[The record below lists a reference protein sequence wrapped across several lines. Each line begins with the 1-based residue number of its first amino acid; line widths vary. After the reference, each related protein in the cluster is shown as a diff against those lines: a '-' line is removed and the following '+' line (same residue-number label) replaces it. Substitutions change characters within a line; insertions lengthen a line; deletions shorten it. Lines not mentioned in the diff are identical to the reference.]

1 MTEFS
6 ITTPAV
12 LFPAISLLILA
23 YMNRF
28 VAITALI
35 RTLKDKFIES
45 EDENVLAQLRNLRR
59 RMIIIRNM
67 QWLAAFALFLCILSM
82 YFVFENR
89 PVTAKNFFLAGL
101 ISLIAS
107 LFLSLREIHLSI
119 VAVNLELKDM
129 EHHLK
134 EKKNFLRKIEELE
147 F

>member
-1 MTEFS
+1 MTEFT

-23 YMNRF
+23 YMNKF
-28 VAITALI
+28 LAITSLI
-35 RTLKDKFIES
+35 RTLKDRFNEG
-45 EDENVLAQLRNLRR
+45 EDENLLSQLRNLRR

-67 QWLAAFALFLCILSM
+67 QWLAVFALFLCVLSM
-82 YFVFENR
+82 YFIFENQH
-89 PVTAKNFFLAGL
+89 VTAKNLFVAGM

-119 VAVNLELKDM
+119 VAVNLELSDM
-129 EHHLK
+129 KHHLK
-134 EKKNFLRKIEELE
+134 EKKNILRKIEELE